1 MTIPAT
7 TKKITRPEVA
17 CLGVATGLGAKA
29 TGVAGVVET
38 ATRGAAELAVDLFT
52 LRLAGA
58 FLATL
63 FLAADFFT
71 TRFTV
76 LFFVTL
82 FFTTLFFAEL
92 FFAELFFAAAFFTT
106 RFAVDFFTTRF
117 AGAFLATLLAEL
129 FFFTATMTPWIAV
142 RTRWTHV
149 YGSRLPQP
157 PKHFHD
163 MRCDCTKCLSAMAH

>member
-38 ATRGAAELAVDLFT
+38 ATRGAAELPVDLFT
-52 LRLAGA
+52 LRLTGA
-58 FLATL
+58 FLALL

-71 TRFTV
+71 ARLAV
-76 LFFVTL
+76 LFFATL

-92 FFAELFFAAAFFTT
+92 FFATLFFATLFFVV
-106 RFAVDFFTTRF
+106 ALTTRF

-149 YGSRLPQP
+149 YDSRLPQP

>member
-38 ATRGAAELAVDLFT
+38 ATRGAAELPTDLFT

-58 FLATL
+58 FLVTL
-63 FLAADFFT
+63 FFAADFFT
-71 TRFTV
+71 TRFAV

-82 FFTTLFFAEL
+82 FFTTL

>member
-92 FFAELFFAAAFFTT
+92 FFAAA
-106 RFAVDFFTTRF
+106 FFTTRF

>member
-38 ATRGAAELAVDLFT
+38 ATRGAAELPTDLFT
-52 LRLAGA
+52 ARLVGA
-58 FLATL
+58 FLVTL
-63 FLAADFFT
+63 FFAADFFT
-71 TRFTV
+71 TRFAV

-82 FFTTLFFAEL
+82 FFTT
-92 FFAELFFAAAFFTT
+92 LFFAAAFFTT

>member
-71 TRFTV
+71 TRFAV
-76 LFFVTL
+76 LFLATL

-92 FFAELFFAAAFFTT
+92 FFTELFFAELFFAAA
-106 RFAVDFFTTRF
+106 FFTTRF

>member
-71 TRFTV
+71 TRFAV
-76 LFFVTL
+76 LFLATL

-92 FFAELFFAAAFFTT
+92 FFAAA
-106 RFAVDFFTTRF
+106 FFTTRF

>member
-38 ATRGAAELAVDLFT
+38 ATRGAAELPTDLFT
-52 LRLAGA
+52 ARLVGA
-58 FLATL
+58 FLVTL
-63 FLAADFFT
+63 FFAADFFT
-71 TRFTV
+71 TRFAV

-82 FFTTLFFAEL
+82 FFTTL

>member
-71 TRFTV
+71 TRFAV
-76 LFFVTL
+76 LFLATL

-92 FFAELFFAAAFFTT
+92 FFAELFFAAA
-106 RFAVDFFTTRF
+106 FFTTRF